1 MLDIVM
7 PRRPVAPKTGRILTV
22 CLALLALIALAA
34 KARAQNAPLCMS
46 HEEFRAYLHETLLFQ
61 VGYGGAVCCARDKS
75 RPGSCR
81 TVIRQAKTI
90 ESVAANYFYRN
101 REKALKP
108 FARAFPNRAEEA
120 LRQHSDTLEA
130 RARQFVD
137 NFNDNECAAWLNA
150 IEALSF
156 LREDDLGEFLTSQ
169 LVTPAEFSRERE
181 QIAVCE

>member
-7 PRRPVAPKTGRILTV
+7 PRRPIAPNTGRILTA
-22 CLALLALIALAA
+22 CLALLALIGLAA
-34 KARAQNAPLCMS
+34 GARAQTAPLCMS
-46 HEEFRAYLHETLLFQ
+46 HDEFRAYLHETLLFQ

-90 ESVAANYFYRN
+90 ESVAATYFHRN
-101 REKALKP
+101 REKALRP
-108 FARAFPNRAEEA
+108 FARAFPSRAEDA
-120 LRQHSDTLEA
+120 LRGHSEILEA

-137 NFNDNECAAWLNA
+137 AFNDNECAAWLNA

-156 LREDDLGEFLTSQ
+156 LREDDLGEFLTTQ
-169 LVTPAEFSRERE
+169 LVTPAEFLRERE
-181 QIAVCE
+181 QIPVCN